1 LALPGL
7 ASERFCANF
16 ESEDDIMSVED
27 QEGGSRRMPEGRR
40 DKKQFADFVRI
51 HAINGNLITR
61 EDEMKVLKE
70 GITRYRMELDEATGI
85 MLSVAAEHDIALT
98 SHAEHHV
105 EIMLEQV
112 VKRGKVGA
120 KEFGDVVAVYA
131 KLTNGSLSLPEIQKR
146 VKQMVQER
154 GWNGRRTRRIFGSR
168 KWFRKI

>member
-1 LALPGL
+1 MLFR
-7 ASERFCANF
+7 S
-16 ESEDDIMSVED
+16 
-27 QEGGSRRMPEGRR
+27 
-40 DKKQFADFVRI
+40 
-51 HAINGNLITR
+51 
-61 EDEMKVLKE
+61 
-70 GITRYRMELDEATGI
+70 MELDEATGV

-105 EIMLEQV
+105 EVMLEQV
-112 VKRGKVGA
+112 VKRGKIGQ

-131 KLTNGSLSLPEIQKR
+131 KLTNGSLAVPEIKKR

>member
-1 LALPGL
+1 
-7 ASERFCANF
+7 
-16 ESEDDIMSVED
+16 MSVEN
-27 QEGGSRRMPEGRR
+27 QEGGNPRMPESRR

-51 HAINGNLITR
+51 HAIKGNLITR

-70 GITRYRMELDEATGI
+70 GITRFRMELEEATGI

-112 VKRGKVGA
+112 VKRGKIGQ
-120 KEFGDVVAVYA
+120 KEFVDAVAVYA
-131 KLTNGSLSLPEIQKR
+131 KLTNGSLATPEIRKR

>member
-1 LALPGL
+1 
-7 ASERFCANF
+7 
-16 ESEDDIMSVED
+16 MSVED
-27 QEGGSRRMPEGRR
+27 QGDKNQRMAGSQR

-51 HAINGNLITR
+51 HAINGNLLTR
-61 EDEMKVLKE
+61 DDEMKVLKE
-70 GITRYRMELDEATGI
+70 GITRFRMELDEATGI

-112 VKRGKVGA
+112 VKRGKIGA
-120 KEFGDVVAVYA
+120 KEFADVVAVYA
-131 KLTNGSLSLPEIQKR
+131 KLTNGSLSLPEIQRR

>member
-1 LALPGL
+1 
-7 ASERFCANF
+7 
-16 ESEDDIMSVED
+16 MSVED
-27 QEGGSRRMPEGRR
+27 QEGGNRRSSEVRR

-112 VKRGKVGA
+112 VKRGKIGQ
-120 KEFGDVVAVYA
+120 KEFVDVVAVYA
-131 KLTNGSLSLPEIQKR
+131 KLTNGSLALPEIQKR

-154 GWNGRRTRRIFGSR
+154 GWKGRRTRRIFGSR

>member
-1 LALPGL
+1 M
-7 ASERFCANF
+7 
-16 ESEDDIMSVED
+16 MSVED
-27 QEGGSRRMPEGRR
+27 DERSGKRGMPEARR

-70 GITRYRMELDEATGI
+70 GITRYRMELEEATGI

-112 VKRGKVGA
+112 VKRGKIGQ
-120 KEFGDVVAVYA
+120 KEFADVVAVYA
-131 KLTNGSLSLPEIQKR
+131 KLTNGSLALPEIQKR

-154 GWNGRRTRRIFGSR
+154 GWKGKRTRRILGTR
-168 KWFRKI
+168 KWFRRI

>member
-1 LALPGL
+1 VWDWV
-7 ASERFCANF
+7 CANR
-16 ESEDDIMSVED
+16 ESEYGIMAVED
-27 QEGGSRRMPEGRR
+27 QGSGNRRMPEERR
-40 DKKQFADFVRI
+40 EKKQFADFVRI
-51 HAINGNLITR
+51 HAINGNLLTR
-61 EDEMKVLKE
+61 EDELKVLKE

-112 VKRGKVGA
+112 VKRGKIGQ
-120 KEFGDVVAVYA
+120 KEFADVVAVYA
-131 KLTNGSLSLPEIQKR
+131 KLTNGSLALLDIQKR

>member
-1 LALPGL
+1 LPLPLQALAWFG
-7 ASERFCANF
+7 ANCGSECG
-16 ESEDDIMSVED
+16 IMSVED
-27 QEGGSRRMPEGRR
+27 QEGGSRRISETRR

-70 GITRYRMELDEATGI
+70 GITRYRMDLDEATGI

-105 EIMLEQV
+105 EVMLEQV
-112 VKRGKVGA
+112 VKRGKIGA
-120 KEFGDVVAVYA
+120 KEFNDVVAIYA

>member
-1 LALPGL
+1 
-7 ASERFCANF
+7 
-16 ESEDDIMSVED
+16 MSVED
-27 QEGGSRRMPEGRR
+27 QGSGNLTMPEARR

-70 GITRYRMELDEATGI
+70 GITRYRMELEEATGI

-98 SHAEHHV
+98 SQAEHHV
-105 EIMLEQV
+105 EVMLEQV
-112 VKRGKVGA
+112 VKRGKIGQ
-120 KEFGDVVAVYA
+120 KEFADVVAIYF
-131 KLTNGSLSLPEIQKR
+131 KLTNGSLSVPDIRKR

-154 GWNGRRTRRIFGSR
+154 GWNGKRTRRILGTR

>member
-1 LALPGL
+1 VAAGEGL
-7 ASERFCANF
+7 GLVLRKSGIGIG
-16 ESEDDIMSVED
+16 IMAVED
-27 QEGGSRRMPEGRR
+27 QGSGNRRMPEERQN
-40 DKKQFADFVRI
+40 KKQFADFVRI
-51 HAINGNLITR
+51 HAINGNLLTR
-61 EDEMKVLKE
+61 EDELKVLKE

-85 MLSVAAEHDIALT
+85 MLSVAAEHNIALT

-112 VKRGKVGA
+112 VKRGKIGQ
-120 KEFGDVVAVYA
+120 KEFADVVAVYA
-131 KLTNGSLSLPEIQKR
+131 KLTNGSLALLDIQKR

>member
-1 LALPGL
+1 
-7 ASERFCANF
+7 
-16 ESEDDIMSVED
+16 MS
-27 QEGGSRRMPEGRR
+27 GSHRE
-40 DKKQFADFVRI
+40 KKQFADFVRI

-70 GITRYRMELDEATGI
+70 GITRFRMELDEATGV
-85 MLSVAAEHDIALT
+85 MLSVAAEHDIALV

-112 VKRGKVGA
+112 VKRGRIGQ
-120 KEFGDVVAVYA
+120 KEFSDVVAVYG
-131 KLTNGSLSLPEIQKR
+131 KLTSGSLALPELRRR